1 MTQRK
6 PDSMRARR
14 KKWLPPEVEYLRERY
29 PHVKAD
35 LIARVLDMPVHMVHG
50 KAAALGIRK
59 SAEFYADAC
68 SGRFDGSRGAN
79 CRFPKGHVPWN
90 KGTKGLQMGGEA
102 TQFKQGH
109 RPANWMPI
117 GSERYSKEGYL
128 QRKMTDTGYPPRD
141 WVAVHILLWEAEH
154 GPVPAGHA
162 VCFRDG
168 DKSRIV
174 IENLECIPRTDLM
187 RRNSIHNLPAE
198 LKSVIRLKASVVR
211 TINRRKA

>member
-1 MTQRK
+1 MTKRK
-6 PDSMRARR
+6 AGSTMSPD
-14 KKWLPPEVEYLRERY
+14 KKWLPPDIEYLRERY

-35 LIARVLDMPVHMVHG
+35 LIARVLDCPVHMVHG
-50 KAAALGIRK
+50 KAAALGLRK
-59 SAEFYADAC
+59 SPEFYANAD
-68 SGRFDGSRGAN
+68 SGRLDGSCGAA

-90 KGTKGLQMGGEA
+90 KGMKGIQTGGKA
-102 TQFKQGH
+102 TRFKKGH

-141 WVAVHILLWEAEH
+141 WVPVHVLLWEAER
-154 GPVPAGHA
+154 GPVPADHA

-168 DKSRIV
+168 DKTRIV
-174 IENLECIPRTDLM
+174 IENLECIPRTELM

-198 LKSVIRLKASVVR
+198 LKGVIRLKAAVVR